1 VETKNEGEAE
11 AMTDKKRPHIVLI
24 VIDAVRARNVDI
36 YGTRQGVTPTIN
48 QLAQGGV
55 VFENTYSVWNTTDQS
70 LTSIL
75 TGKYPISH
83 GITHHGD
90 RVTDENLVTFQKT
103 GTRTIA
109 QILKDHGYKTT
120 AVDWMGR
127 WFKSGF
133 DAYGIKRRQ
142 GLAKKTALYLKYAL
156 NHTDIFRH
164 YAGARTSRLPSLGDL
179 KGVLST
185 FLFTRELAEI
195 QDARLITDSAIES
208 IKSADGDSFF
218 LFVHYW
224 DTHTPYNC
232 PKRFRRYKGT
242 DRKKRLADKYLGAI
256 RYVDEQLERLFEA
269 LKEKGLWDNTLI
281 IVTSDH
287 GESLTEHGIFF
298 DHHGLYDVTTHVPL
312 ILRHPTVFS
321 NPRRVSGLVQHTDLV
336 PTILDILSINDGD
349 LGCDGRSLVPL
360 IRGDVAEIRP
370 FTYSE
375 ESYVQK
381 KRAIRTRTHKYI
393 QAADGVGFCSYCHKI
408 HGGPEELYDLTQDP
422 SEEVNLIDEKPA
434 VRQIFKKELD
444 GFVEQLILK
453 KQQKIKEQETHQGE
467 SKTWTYS
474 ADEQKEIE
482 KRLRGFGYMD

>member
-1 VETKNEGEAE
+1 
-11 AMTDKKRPHIVLI
+11 MTDKGRPNIVLI
-24 VIDAVRARNVDI
+24 VIDAVRARNVDV
-36 YGTRQGVTPTIN
+36 YGTRRGVTPTIN
-48 QLAQGGV
+48 ELAQDGV

-103 GTRTIA
+103 GTRTIT
-109 QILKDHGYKTT
+109 QILKDLGYKTT

-133 DAYGIKRRQ
+133 DDYGIKRSH
-142 GLAKKTALYLKYAL
+142 GLAKKTALYLKYML

-164 YAGARTSRLPSLGDL
+164 YAGTRTYRLPSLGDL
-179 KGVLST
+179 KAVLST

-195 QDARLITDSAIES
+195 QDASLITDSAIES
-208 IKSADGDSFF
+208 LKGADGDSFF

-232 PKRFRRYKGT
+232 PKRFRTYKRTDKEKRLT
-242 DRKKRLADKYLGAI
+242 DRYVGAI
-256 RYVDEQLERLFEA
+256 RYVDEQLGRLFGA
-269 LKEKGLWDNTLI
+269 LKEKGLWDDTLI

-287 GESLTEHGIFF
+287 GESLTEHGIYF

-312 ILRHPTVFS
+312 ILRHPSVFS
-321 NPRRVSGLVQHTDLV
+321 KPKRVSGLVQHTDLV
-336 PTILDILSINDGD
+336 PTILDILGIDDGD
-349 LGCDGRSLVPL
+349 LGFDGRSLIPL

-381 KRAIRTRTHKYI
+381 KRAIRTTTHKYI
-393 QAADGVGFCSYCHKI
+393 QAVDGVGFCSYCQKI
-408 HGGPEELYDLTQDP
+408 HSGREELYDLARDP
-422 SEEVNLIDEKPA
+422 SEEVNLIDEEPA
-434 VRQIFKKELD
+434 VCQVLKKELD
-444 GFVEQLILK
+444 GFVEQLTLR
-453 KQQKIKEQETHQGE
+453 KQKRIKERETRQGE
-467 SKTWTYS
+467 SETWTYS
-474 ADEQKEIE
+474 AEEQKEIE
-482 KRLRGFGYMD
+482 KRLRSFGYMD